1 MGNIKLEHT
10 GGGGGGDSKRKI
22 EELGPG
28 KESLRLDTRGMIH
41 EKETERWE
49 VVQIKNLGSVKHPLK
64 RAK

>member
-1 MGNIKLEHT
+1 MGS
-10 GGGGGGDSKRKI
+10 SKRKI

-41 EKETERWE
+41 EKDTERWE
-49 VVQIKNLGSVKHPLK
+49 VIKIKNLGSVKHPLK

>member
-10 GGGGGGDSKRKI
+10 GGGGSSKRKI

-41 EKETERWE
+41 EKDTERWE
-49 VVQIKNLGSVKHPLK
+49 VIKIKNLGSVKHPLK